1 VKLDLKPI
9 ETKRRHAWRA
19 GPCEF
24 CGEKCEKRQP
34 GDPLWRE
41 HAESKFLAQ
50 ANGRDVKY
58 WPAPCEICGVEYK
71 LTPAGRWHIE
81 HAYPHG
87 KPGVFATQPM
97 EAPREVQDPLLD
109 GGPRPAYGKPKLLK
123 AILKE
128 MAE

>member
-1 VKLDLKPI
+1 MRAPVRVA
-9 ETKRRHAWRA
+9 TKRHHEWRA

-50 ANGRDVKY
+50 ANGRDVRD
-58 WPAPCEICGVEYK
+58 WPAPCEVCGREYR
-71 LTPAGRWHIE
+71 LTPAGRWFVDHSF
-81 HAYPHG
+81 PHG

-97 EAPREVQDPLLD
+97 ERPRVVDDPLLEEA
-109 GGPRPAYGKPKLLK
+109 PRPAYGTPQLV
-123 AILKE
+123 KE
-128 MAE
+128 IFKEIGGA